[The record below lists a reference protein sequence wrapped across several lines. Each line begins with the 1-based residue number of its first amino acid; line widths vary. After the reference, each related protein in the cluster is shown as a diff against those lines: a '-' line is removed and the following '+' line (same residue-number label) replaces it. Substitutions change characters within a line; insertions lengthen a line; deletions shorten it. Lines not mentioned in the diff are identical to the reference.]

1 MSSPQAI
8 VLVPGS
14 VCDHQVWH
22 HQMEHLA
29 EVADPLVPPIDDAE
43 TMAELAMGVLDAAPD
58 RFALAGFSM
67 GGYVAQEMLRQ
78 APHRITRL
86 ALLDTSARSD
96 RVDKTA
102 LREATITA
110 CETGAY
116 PDVIDQ
122 MMPVLLHPDRQQE
135 PLADFVRKMME
146 RIGADV
152 FARRNRAMMTRSD
165 SRDML
170 AAIEVPVRII
180 CGRQDAMSSLDDHE
194 EMARLAPQSRLSII
208 EECGHMSIIERP
220 HAVSALLR
228 DWLLYD

>member
-1 MSSPQAI
+1 MLKRQAV

-14 VCDHQVWH
+14 VCDHQAWR
-22 HQMEHLA
+22 HQVKHLA
-29 EVADPLVPPIDDAE
+29 AVADPFVPAIDDAD

-96 RVDKTA
+96 TADKIA
-102 LREATITA
+102 AREATITA

-116 PDVIDQ
+116 SDVIDE
-122 MMPVLLHPDRQQE
+122 MLPVLLHPDRQQE

-146 RIGADV
+146 RIGAGV
-152 FARRNRAMMTRSD
+152 FAKRNRAMIGRSD

-170 AAIEVPVRII
+170 AAIAVPVRII
-180 CGRQDAMSSLDDHE
+180 CGRQDSMSSLDAHE